1 MRILISSAG
10 RRVGL
15 IRCFRDSFERLGV
28 DGRIVA
34 VDASLQAPALH
45 FADNFWQTPR
55 CDDPA
60 FLPRLLEI
68 AGREGIDLIVP
79 TIDPELPV
87 YAGARQILARRGV
100 HIPISAPETIAIC
113 RDKQLAHRW
122 LGRHGFPAPWQ
133 QSLAAAC
140 SRPNGRFPVIIKPR
154 LGSGSV
160 GVRRVASNQELQAI
174 IATAPSPAWLADHVV
189 EEIAPGQEHTIN
201 VFIDARGVSVAAVP
215 HRRIEVRAGEV
226 SKAVTVKH
234 NGLMGV
240 AQGIAQALP
249 GARGPLSIQ
258 CFLAPDG
265 SVRVTEINARFGG
278 GYPLTHQAGARFTD
292 WIVKEF
298 LSIPVSRCDDWAD
311 NLTMLRFDREIF
323 LTQQPATARRR
334 SPRGVQAGQASLV
347 LAPGENVV
355 SKGAVRLASAF
366 YRTS

>member
-68 AGREGIDLIVP
+68 AGRERIDWIVP

-87 YAGARQILARRGV
+87 YAAARPMLARRGFG
-100 HIPISAPETIAIC
+100 IGISAPETIAIC
-113 RDKQLAHRW
+113 RDKQLTHRW
-122 LGRHGFPAPWQ
+122 LTRHGFPTPRQ
-133 QSLAAAC
+133 ESLAVAR
-140 SRPNGRFPVIIKPR
+140 SRPNGRFPVIVKPR

-160 GVRRVASNQELQAI
+160 GVRRVASNRELRAI
-174 IATAPSPAWLADHVV
+174 TDTAPSPDWLADHVV
-189 EEIAPGQEHTIN
+189 EEIAPGQEYTMN
-201 VFIDARGVSVAAVP
+201 VFVDARGVALAAVP

-226 SKAVTVKH
+226 SKAVTVKN
-234 NGLMGV
+234 NGLIQV
-240 AQGIAQALP
+240 AQSIAQALP
-249 GARGPLSIQ
+249 GARGPMSIQ

-265 SVRVTEINARFGG
+265 AIRVTEINARFGG

-292 WIVKEF
+292 WIVEGF
-298 LSIPVSRCDDWAD
+298 LNVPVSGCKDWTD

-323 LTQQPATARRR
+323 LTRQPAKPRARCKADPATDAL
-334 SPRGVQAGQASLV
+334 PRGNHRALQGPQ
-347 LAPGENVV
+347 
-355 SKGAVRLASAF
+355 
-366 YRTS
+366 